1 MKYIKYIE
9 TKLGKIGIVE
19 ENSKIIKIIIINKNK
34 NENGKNTKNKDKG
47 SNSANSDYQEKDTKL
62 LLEAKKQLEE
72 YFEGKRKVFDL
83 PLKQEGTE
91 FQKKVWEA
99 LEKIPY
105 GETRT
110 YKEIAKMVGNEKAS
124 RAVGM
129 ANNKNNIPI
138 IIPCHRVI
146 GSNGKLV
153 GYALGLDMKKY
164 LLDLESKNK

>member
-1 MKYIKYIE
+1 MKYIKYVDF
-9 TKLGKIGIVE
+9 KLGKIGIVE
-19 ENSKIIKIIIINKNK
+19 ENGKIVKIVIINKNDENNK
-34 NENGKNTKNKDKG
+34 NAD
-47 SNSANSDYQEKDTKL
+47 DFVEKDTKL
-62 LLEAKKQLEE
+62 LVKAKNELEE
-72 YFEGKRKVFDL
+72 YFDGKRKEFDL

-91 FQKKVWEA
+91 FQKKVWNA
-99 LEKIPY
+99 LSKIPY

-110 YKEIAKMVGNEKAS
+110 YKEIAKMIGNEKAS

-153 GYALGLDMKKY
+153 GYALGLDMKQY
-164 LLDLESKNK
+164 LLDLEIKNK

>member
-1 MKYIKYIE
+1 MAYVKYIE

-19 ENSKIIKIIIINKNK
+19 EDSKIVKVIIV
-34 NENGKNTKNKDKG
+34 NENNKKSKDKED
-47 SNSANSDYQEKDTKL
+47 SKNDYENYQEKDTEL
-62 LLEAKKQLEE
+62 LLEAKKELEE
-72 YFEGKRKVFDL
+72 YFEGKRKEFDL
-83 PLKQEGTE
+83 PLEQEGTE
-91 FQKKVWEA
+91 FQKRVWNA
-99 LEKIPY
+99 LKKIPY

-110 YKEIAKMVGNEKAS
+110 YKEVAKIVGNEKAS

-138 IIPCHRVI
+138 IVPCHRVI

-164 LLDLESKNK
+164 LLDLEKKNK

>member
-1 MKYIKYIE
+1 MKYIKYVDF
-9 TKLGKIGIVE
+9 KLGKIGIIE
-19 ENSKIIKIIIINKNK
+19 
-34 NENGKNTKNKDKG
+34 ENGKIVKILFINENNKNMECFI
-47 SNSANSDYQEKDTKL
+47 EKDTNL

-72 YFEGKRKVFDL
+72 YFEGKRREFDL
-83 PLKQEGTE
+83 PIKQEGTD
-91 FQKKVWEA
+91 FQKKVWKA
-99 LEKIPY
+99 LCEIPY

-110 YKEIAKMVGNEKAS
+110 YKEVAKMVGNEKAS

-138 IIPCHRVI
+138 IVPCHRVI

-153 GYALGLDMKKY
+153 GYALGLDVKKY

>member
-1 MKYIKYIE
+1 MKYIKYVE

-19 ENSKIIKIIIINKNK
+19 ENSKIVKVIID
-34 NENGKNTKNKDKG
+34 NGNNRNSKDK
-47 SNSANSDYQEKDTKL
+47 NVEEKDTKL

-83 PLKQEGTE
+83 PLEQEGTE
-91 FQKKVWEA
+91 FQKKVWNA
-99 LEKIPY
+99 LEEIPY

-110 YKEIAKMVGNEKAS
+110 YKEVAKMVGNEKAS

>member
-1 MKYIKYIE
+1 MAYVKYIE

-19 ENSKIIKIIIINKNK
+19 EDSKIVKVIIV
-34 NENGKNTKNKDKG
+34 NENNKKSKDKED
-47 SNSANSDYQEKDTKL
+47 SKNDYENYQEKDTEL
-62 LLEAKKQLEE
+62 LLEAKKELEE
-72 YFEGKRKVFDL
+72 YFEGKRKEFDL
-83 PLKQEGTE
+83 PLEQEGTE
-91 FQKKVWEA
+91 FQKRVWNA

-110 YKEIAKMVGNEKAS
+110 YKEVAKMIGNEKAS

-138 IIPCHRVI
+138 IVPCHRVI

-164 LLDLESKNK
+164 LLDLEKKNK